1 VVKIEGKKMGK
12 NLVIVESPAKA
23 KKINQFLGKEYS
35 VMASVGHVRD
45 LPAKKLGV
53 DVDNGF
59 APDYVDTTRGKKVL
73 KEIKAEAKKCEKVF
87 LAPDPDREGEAIAWH
102 LFEALKK
109 TVPEENFYRV
119 TYNEITKPAIL
130 AAFDHP
136 EKIDMDRVDAQQAR
150 RILDRLV
157 GFQGSPVVRKQ
168 IRGANSVGRVQTV
181 ALRLVVERENEITNF
196 KPETYF
202 TVGAEVRKQEDPLDP
217 FTVKLARINNEPIG
231 IKDRKLLPGAVKTQE
246 QLEGIQKELDN
257 SPLKVSD
264 VITKEVT
271 RRARPPFITSTL
283 QQSASGSLGFA
294 PARTMGI
301 AQKLYEAGLITYMRT
316 DSFNIAKSA
325 QDECR
330 EFIGESYGAEY
341 LPEKPNAYRSKGAA
355 QEAHEAI
362 RPTDVT
368 VQPGREGVKLE
379 AAEQKLYKLIWER
392 FVASQMV
399 PAKIARRTVEIEAG
413 SENTYLFRATASD
426 IAFPGYMKASGIE
439 AAADK
444 PKNGDGDDSETDKLP
459 PLEKDEHLDV
469 LDWLTEQ
476 KETKPVA
483 RYTEA
488 SLIRSLEENGV
499 GRPSTYAAIMS
510 KLDEREYVVKE
521 KRSLI
526 PTDLG
531 KELVELVLK
540 TEEKLKSH
548 NKVDLF
554 EVHFTADME
563 TRLDDI
569 EEGKVEWTKMMQEF
583 YPSLLEWIDHA
594 KETAEPAFVEKCF
607 DALGHVTEW
616 APAVKSGRRTYD
628 DHKTFEDLKEKVGEG
643 ELLSKR
649 QGEMLHKMCCRYIK
663 QVPEAL
669 AKELELVEPE
679 AVRGDTPR
687 KLEILSTV
695 QFEEPRKVGKRTYDD
710 KKFCSSLTDQIT
722 MGKRLSDR
730 QLAYLDTLLTK
741 YSEQIPNFDALKA
754 EFKLDEKK
762 EVEADPAIAPILSAF
777 DAVTEWAEP
786 VKRGKRVFDDK
797 EFIDSLSGQFK
808 VKGTLSDRQVA
819 ALKRTAAKYGTQIP
833 NYADLQ
839 NQFGLKEPI
848 APKPKKDEAAAQ
860 E

>member
-1 VVKIEGKKMGK
+1 MSK

-23 KKINQFLGKEYS
+23 KKINQFLGKDYT

-53 DVDNGF
+53 DIEHDF
-59 APDYVDTTRGKKVL
+59 EPEYVATTRGKKVL
-73 KEIKAEAKKCEKVF
+73 KELKAEAKKCEKVF

-109 TVPEENFYRV
+109 TVSEENFYRV

-130 AAFDHP
+130 AAFEQP
-136 EKIDMDRVDAQQAR
+136 EKIDMDRVNAQQAR
-150 RILDRLV
+150 RVIDRLV
-157 GFQGSPVVRKQ
+157 GFKGSPVVRKQ
-168 IRGANSVGRVQTV
+168 IRGAQSVGRVQTV
-181 ALRLVVERENEITNF
+181 ALRLVVERENEIINF
-196 KPETYF
+196 EPETYF
-202 TVGAEVRKQEDPLDP
+202 TVGAEVRKQEAPLDP
-217 FTVKLARINNEPIG
+217 FTVKLARINGETVG
-231 IKDRKLLPGAVKTQE
+231 IKDRKLLPGAVKSME
-246 QLEGIQKELDN
+246 QLEGIQKELEN

-301 AQKLYEAGLITYMRT
+301 AQKLYESGLITYMRT

-325 QDECR
+325 QEECR
-330 EFIGESYGAEY
+330 TFISESYGAEY
-341 LPEKPNAYRSKGAA
+341 LPEKPNFYKSKGAA

-362 RPTDVT
+362 RPTDVS
-368 VQPGREGVKLE
+368 VLPGKEGIKLDV
-379 AAEQKLYKLIWER
+379 ADQKLYRLIWER

-399 PAKIARRTVEIEAG
+399 PARIARRTVEVEAG
-413 SENTYLFRATASD
+413 SENTYLFRATASE

-444 PKNGDGDDSETDKLP
+444 PKEGEDNETEKLP
-459 PLEKDEHLDV
+459 PLEQGESLDV
-469 LDWLTEQ
+469 INWLSEQ

-488 SLIRSLEENGV
+488 SLIRALEENGV

-531 KELVELVLK
+531 KELVELVFR
-540 TEEKLKSH
+540 TEAKLTSG
-548 NKVDLF
+548 NKIDLF
-554 EVHFTADME
+554 DVRFTADME
-563 TRLDDI
+563 TKLDHV
-569 EEGKVEWTKMMQEF
+569 EEGQVEWTDMMQSF

-594 KETAEPAFVEKCF
+594 KETADPEMVSKCF
-607 DALGHVTEW
+607 RALGNVFEW

-628 DHKTFEDLKEKVGEG
+628 DQKTFEDLKETVEEG

-663 QVPEAL
+663 QIPADLVA
-669 AKELELVEPE
+669 ELELVEPE

-687 KLEILSTV
+687 KLDILATV

-710 KKFCSSLTDQIT
+710 KKFCTSLSDQIA

-730 QLAYLDTLLTK
+730 QVAYLDTLLTK
-741 YSEQIPNFDALKA
+741 YSDQIENFEAIKA
-754 EFKLDEKK
+754 EFKLDEKP
-762 EVEADPAIAPILSAF
+762 EVEADPTTAPVLALMEN
-777 DAVTEWAEP
+777 VTEWAEP
-786 VKRGKRVFDDK
+786 TKRGKREFNDK
-797 EFIDSLSGQFK
+797 TFYDSLASQFK
-808 VKGTLSDRQVA
+808 GKGALSDRQLA
-819 ALKRTAAKYGTQIP
+819 ALKKMVARYASQIP
-833 NYADLQ
+833 NYADVQ
-839 NQFGLKEPI
+839 EQYGLSEPR
-848 APKPKKDEAAAQ
+848 KPKEKKSESVSD
-860 E
+860 

>member
-1 VVKIEGKKMGK
+1 MSK

-23 KKINQFLGKEYS
+23 KKINQFLGKDYT

-53 DVDNGF
+53 DVEKGF
-59 APDYVDTTRGKKVL
+59 EPDYVATTRGKKVL
-73 KEIKAEAKKCEKVF
+73 KELKDEAKKCENVY

-109 TVPEENFYRV
+109 TVPEENFFRV

-130 AAFDHP
+130 AAFEHP

-181 ALRLVVERENEITNF
+181 ALRLVVERETGITNF

-202 TVGAEVRKQEDPLDP
+202 TVGAEVRKQEAPLDP
-217 FTVKLARINNEPIG
+217 FSVKLARINGEPIG
-231 IKDRKLLPGAVKTQE
+231 VKDRKLLPGAVKTQE
-246 QLEGIQKELDN
+246 QLEGIQQELAN
-257 SPLKVSD
+257 SPLTVSD

-283 QQSASGSLGFA
+283 QQSASGALGYA

-301 AQKLYEAGLITYMRT
+301 AQKLYESGLITYMRT
-316 DSFNIAKSA
+316 DSFNIAKTA

-330 EFIGESYGAEY
+330 EFVSTSYGAEY
-341 LPEKPNAYRSKGAA
+341 VPEKPNFYKSKGAA

-362 RPTDVT
+362 RPTDVA
-368 VQPGREGVKLE
+368 VQPGKEGVKLE
-379 AAEQKLYKLIWER
+379 APEQKLYKLIWEC

-399 PAKIARRTVEIEAG
+399 PARIARRTVEIEAG

-444 PKNGDGDDSETDKLP
+444 PKSGEGDESETEKIP
-459 PLEKDEHLDV
+459 PVTPGEKLDV
-469 LDWLTEQ
+469 LDWLTDQ

-488 SLIRSLEENGV
+488 ALIRALEENGV

-510 KLDEREYVVKE
+510 KLDEREYVIKE

-531 KELVELVLK
+531 KELIELILK
-540 TEEKLKSH
+540 TEEKLKSS
-548 NKVDLF
+548 NKVNLF
-554 EVHFTADME
+554 EARFTADME
-563 TRLDDI
+563 TKLDNI
-569 EEGKVEWTKMMQEF
+569 EEGKVEWTQMMEEF
-583 YPSLLEWIDHA
+583 YPSLLEWIEHA
-594 KETAEPAFVEKCF
+594 KETAEPALVAKCF
-607 DALGHVTEW
+607 EALDHVSEW

-628 DHKTFEDLKEKVGEG
+628 DPKTFEDLKEKVGEG

-663 QVPEAL
+663 QVPAAL
-669 AKELELVEPE
+669 ATELELVEPE
-679 AVRGDTPR
+679 AVRIDTPR
-687 KLEILSTV
+687 KLEILSAV
-695 QFEEPRKVGKRTYDD
+695 KFEEPQKVGKRTYDD
-710 KKFCSSLTDQIT
+710 KKFVGSLGDQVT

-730 QLAYLDTLLTK
+730 QLAYLDTLLAK
-741 YSEQIPNFDALKA
+741 YSEQIPNFETLRV

-762 EVEADPAIAPILSAF
+762 EVEVDPSIAPILEMMAAIS
-777 DAVTEWAEP
+777 EWDEP
-786 VKRGKRVFDDK
+786 VKRGKREFNDK
-797 EFIDSLSGQFK
+797 TFYESLASQFK
-808 VKGTLSDRQVA
+808 GRGALSDRQLG
-819 ALKRTAAKYGTQIP
+819 ALKKMVARYASQIP
-833 NYADLQ
+833 NYAEMQDQFDLPAPR
-839 NQFGLKEPI
+839 K
-848 APKPKKDEAAAQ
+848 PKPKKDEAPT
-860 E
+860 EE

>member
-1 VVKIEGKKMGK
+1 MSK

-23 KKINQFLGKEYS
+23 KKINQFLGKDYS

-53 DVDNGF
+53 DVEKEF
-59 APDYVDTTRGKKVL
+59 EPEYVSTARGKKVL
-73 KEIKAEAKKCEKVF
+73 KELKDEAKKCEKVY

-102 LFEALKK
+102 LYEALKK
-109 TVPEENFYRV
+109 TVGEENFYRV

-130 AAFDHP
+130 AAFEQP
-136 EKIDMDRVDAQQAR
+136 EQIDMDRVNAQQAR

-168 IRGANSVGRVQTV
+168 IRGAQSVGRVQTV
-181 ALRLVVERENEITNF
+181 ALRLVVERENEIENF

-202 TVGAEVRKQEDPLDP
+202 TVGAQVRKQEQPLDP
-217 FTVKLARINNEPIG
+217 FSVKLARINNEPIG
-231 IKDRKLLPGAVKTQE
+231 VKDRKLLPGAVKTQE
-246 QLEGIQKELDN
+246 QLEAIQKELD
-257 SPLKVSD
+257 SSAMKVSD

-301 AQKLYEAGLITYMRT
+301 AQKLYESGLITYMRT

-325 QDECR
+325 QEEGR
-330 EFIGESYGAEY
+330 EFIKSNYGAEY
-341 LPEKPNAYRSKGAA
+341 LPEKPNFYKSKGAA

-368 VQPGREGVKLE
+368 VEPGREGIKLE
-379 AAEQKLYKLIWER
+379 AAEQKLYRLIWER

-399 PAKIARRTVEIEAG
+399 PAKINRRTIEVEAG
-413 SENTYLFRATASD
+413 SENTYLFRATASE

-444 PKNGDGDDSETDKLP
+444 PKEGEDNAETEKIP
-459 PLEKDEHLDV
+459 PLTKGEGLDV

-488 SLIRSLEENGV
+488 SLIRALEENGV

-510 KLDEREYVVKE
+510 KLDEREYVIKE

-531 KELVELVLK
+531 KELVTLVLR
-540 TEEKLKSH
+540 TEAKLKH
-548 NKVDLF
+548 ENKIDLF
-554 EVHFTADME
+554 EARFTADME
-563 TRLDDI
+563 TKLDEV
-569 EEGKVEWTKMMQEF
+569 EEGKIEWTEMMKEF
-583 YPSLLEWIDHA
+583 YPSLLEWIEHA

-607 DALGHVTEW
+607 QALENVTEW

-628 DHKTFEDLKEKVGEG
+628 DNKTFLDLKEKVAEG

-649 QGEMLHKMCCRYIK
+649 QGEMLHKMCCRYMK
-663 QVPEAL
+663 QVPETL
-669 AKELELVEPE
+669 VKELELVEPE

-687 KLEILSTV
+687 KLELLAKV
-695 QFEEPRKVGKRTYDD
+695 KFDEPQKVGKRTYDD
-710 KKFCSSLTDQIT
+710 KKFVTSLGDQIT
-722 MGKRLSDR
+722 MGKRLSER
-730 QLAYLDTLLTK
+730 QVAYLDTLLTK
-741 YSEQIPNFDALKA
+741 YSDQIENFEAVKA
-754 EFKLDEKK
+754 EFKLGEKV
-762 EVEADPAIAPILSAF
+762 EVEADPSTAPVLAMMEQ
-777 DAVTEWAEP
+777 VTEWAEP
-786 VKRGKRVFDDK
+786 TKRGKREFNDK
-797 EFIDSLSGQFK
+797 TFYESLSSQFK
-808 VKGTLSDRQVA
+808 GKGSLSDRQLA
-819 ALKRTAAKYGTQIP
+819 ALKKMAARYADQIP
-833 NYADLQ
+833 NYAEMQDQ
-839 NQFGLKEPI
+839 YGLPAPRK
-848 APKPKKDEAAAQ
+848 PKPKKEEAAT
-860 E
+860 EE

>member
-1 VVKIEGKKMGK
+1 MSK

-23 KKINQFLGKEYS
+23 KKINKFLGKDYT

-45 LPAKKLGV
+45 LPPKKLGV
-53 DVDNGF
+53 KVDNDF
-59 APDYVDTTRGKKVL
+59 KPEYVATTRGKKIL
-73 KEIKAEAKKCEKVF
+73 KELKAEAKKCENVY

-130 AAFDHP
+130 AAFEHP
-136 EKIDMDRVDAQQAR
+136 EKIDMDRVNAQQAR

-181 ALRLVVERENEITNF
+181 ALRLVVEREKEISGF

-202 TVGAEVRKQEDPLDP
+202 TVGAEVRKQEAPLDP

-231 IKDRKLLPGAVKTQE
+231 VKDRKLLPGAVKTQE

-257 SPLKVSD
+257 SPLKVGD

-283 QQSASGSLGFA
+283 QQSASGALGYA

-301 AQKLYEAGLITYMRT
+301 AQKLYENGLITYMRT
-316 DSFNIAKSA
+316 DSFNIAA
-325 QDECR
+325 TALDECR
-330 EFIGESYGAEY
+330 GFIGNSYGAEY
-341 LPEKPNAYRSKGAA
+341 LPGKPNFYKSKGAA

-362 RPTDVT
+362 RPTDVA
-368 VQPGREGVKLE
+368 VQPGNEGMKLDL
-379 AAEQKLYKLIWER
+379 AEQKLYKLIWQR
-392 FVASQMV
+392 FVSSQMV
-399 PAKIARRTVEIEAG
+399 PARISRRTVEVEAG
-413 SENTYLFRATASD
+413 SENTYLFRATSSE
-426 IAFPGYMKASGIE
+426 IVFPGYMKASGIE

-444 PKNGDGDDSETDKLP
+444 PKNGEGESTETVLP
-459 PLEKDEHLDV
+459 PLARGENLDV

-488 SLIRSLEENGV
+488 SLIKALEENGV

-526 PTDLG
+526 PTPLG
-531 KELVELVLK
+531 MELVDLVLK
-540 TEEKLKSH
+540 TEEKLKSD

-554 EVHFTADME
+554 ETRFTADME
-563 TRLDDI
+563 SKLDEV
-569 EEGKVEWTKMMQEF
+569 EEGKIEWTAMMQEF
-583 YPSLLEWIDHA
+583 YPSLLEWIEHA
-594 KETAEPAFVEKCF
+594 KETADPVFVQKCF
-607 DALGHVTEW
+607 QALENVTEW
-616 APAVKSGRRTYD
+616 AEPVKSGRRVYD
-628 DHKTFEDLKEKVGEG
+628 DRKTFGDLKEKVGVG
-643 ELLSKR
+643 AKLSKR

-663 QVPEAL
+663 QVPEEL

-679 AVRGDTPR
+679 AVRPDTVR
-687 KLEILSTV
+687 KLELLAGLKY
-695 QFEEPRKVGKRTYDD
+695 EEPRTVGKRTYDD
-710 KKFCSSLTDQIT
+710 GKFISSLGDQVK
-722 MGKRLSDR
+722 MGKRLSER
-730 QLAYLDTLLTK
+730 QAAYLDTLLTK
-741 YSEQIPNFDALKA
+741 YSGQIENFEAIRKELG
-754 EFKLDEKK
+754 LDEKK
-762 EVEADPAIAPILSAF
+762 DVVADPAIAPILAAF
-777 DAVTEWAEP
+777 GSVTEWAEP

-797 EFIDSLSGQFK
+797 EFIESLAGQFK

-819 ALKRTAAKYGTQIP
+819 ALKRVVAKYATQIP

-839 NQFGLKEPI
+839 EQHELP
-848 APKPKKDEAAAQ
+848 APRKPKEKTAEAAN
-860 E
+860 

>member
-1 VVKIEGKKMGK
+1 MSK

-23 KKINQFLGKEYS
+23 KKINQFLGKDYT

-53 DVDNGF
+53 DVEKDF
-59 APDYVDTTRGKKVL
+59 EPEYVATTRGKKVL
-73 KEIKAEAKKCEKVF
+73 KDLKAEAKKCEKVF

-109 TVPEENFYRV
+109 HVSEESFYRV

-130 AAFDHP
+130 AAFEQP
-136 EKIDMDRVDAQQAR
+136 EKIDMDRVNAQQAR

-168 IRGANSVGRVQTV
+168 IRGAQSVGRVQTV
-181 ALRLVVERENEITNF
+181 ALRLVVERENEITHF

-202 TVGAEVRKQEDPLDP
+202 TVGAEVRKQKAPLDP
-217 FTVKLARINNEPIG
+217 FTVKLARINNEPVG

-283 QQSASGSLGFA
+283 QQSASGALGYA

-301 AQKLYEAGLITYMRT
+301 AQKLYESGLITYMRT

-325 QDECR
+325 LDECR
-330 EFIGESYGAEY
+330 AFVGDTYGTEY
-341 LPEKPNAYRSKGAA
+341 LPEKPNFYKSKGAA

-362 RPTDVT
+362 RPTDVA
-368 VQPGREGVKLE
+368 VRPGNEGVKLDLV
-379 AAEQKLYKLIWER
+379 EQKLYKLIWER
-392 FVASQMV
+392 FMASQMV
-399 PAKIARRTVEIEAG
+399 PARIARRTVEVEAG

-426 IAFPGYMKASGIE
+426 IVFPGYMKASGIE

-444 PKNGDGDDSETDKLP
+444 PKNGENSDSETDKLP
-459 PLEKDEHLDV
+459 PLVQGENLDV
-469 LDWLTEQ
+469 LDWLSEQ

-488 SLIRSLEENGV
+488 SLIRALEENGV

-510 KLDEREYVVKE
+510 KLDEREYVLKE
-521 KRSLI
+521 KRSLV
-526 PTDLG
+526 PTPLG
-531 KELVELVLK
+531 MELVELVLK
-540 TEEKLKSH
+540 TEEKLKSDH
-548 NKVDLF
+548 KVDLF

-563 TRLDDI
+563 TKLDDI
-569 EEGKVEWTKMMQEF
+569 EEGKIEWTAMMQEF
-583 YPSLLEWIDHA
+583 YPSLLEWISHA
-594 KETAEPAFVEKCF
+594 KETADPALMAKCF
-607 DALGHVTEW
+607 QALSTVSEW
-616 APAVKSGRRTYD
+616 APPVKSGRRTYD
-628 DHKTFEDLKEKVGEG
+628 DNKTFEDLKDKVAEG

-669 AKELELVEPE
+669 VAELELVEPE
-679 AVRGDTPR
+679 AVRSDTPR
-687 KLEILSTV
+687 KLELLANV
-695 QFEEPRKVGKRTYDD
+695 QFEEGRKVGKRTYDD
-710 KKFCSSLTDQIT
+710 KKFVTSLGDQVT
-722 MGKRLSDR
+722 MGKRLTDR

-741 YSEQIPNFDALKA
+741 YSDQIENFDALRV

-762 EVEADPAIAPILSAF
+762 EVEADPSTAPVLALLENIS
-777 DAVTEWAEP
+777 EWAEP
-786 VKRGKRVFDDK
+786 VMRGKREFNDK
-797 EFIDSLSGQFK
+797 TFYESLAAQFK
-808 VKGTLSDRQVA
+808 GRGALSDRQLA
-819 ALKRTAAKYGTQIP
+819 ALKKMVARYAEQIP
-833 NYADLQ
+833 DYADKQ
-839 NQFGLKEPI
+839 DQHGLPAPRK
-848 APKPKKDEAAAQ
+848 PKPKKEETAT
-860 E
+860 EE

>member
-1 VVKIEGKKMGK
+1 MSK

-23 KKINQFLGKEYS
+23 KKINQFLGKDYT

-53 DVDNGF
+53 DVEKEF
-59 APDYVDTTRGKKVL
+59 EPEYVSTTRGKKVL
-73 KEIKAEAKKCEKVF
+73 KELKAEAKKCDTVY

-109 TVPEENFYRV
+109 TVPTENFYRV

-130 AAFDHP
+130 AAF
-136 EKIDMDRVDAQQAR
+136 EKPATIDMDRVNAQQAR
-150 RILDRLV
+150 RVLDRLV

-168 IRGANSVGRVQTV
+168 IRGANSVGRVQTG
-181 ALRLVVERENEITNF
+181 ALRLVVEREQAIENF

-202 TVGAEVRKQEDPLDP
+202 TVGAQVRKQEAPLDP
-217 FTVKLARINNEPIG
+217 FTVKLARINGEPVG
-231 IKDRKLLPGAVKTQE
+231 IKDRKLLPGAVKMPE
-246 QLEGIQKELDN
+246 QLEGIQQELNN
-257 SPLKVSD
+257 SPLTVSD

-316 DSFNIAKSA
+316 DSFNIAQSA
-325 QDECR
+325 QEECR
-330 EFIGESYGAEY
+330 TFVRENYGAQY
-341 LPEKPNAYRSKGAA
+341 LPEKPNFYKSKGAA

-362 RPTDVT
+362 RPTDVA
-368 VQPGREGVKLE
+368 VEPGREGIKLE
-379 AAEQKLYKLIWER
+379 AAEQKLYRLIWER

-399 PAKIARRTVEIEAG
+399 PARIARRTVEVEAG
-413 SENTYLFRATASD
+413 SANTYLFRATASE
-426 IAFPGYMKASGIE
+426 IAFPGYMNASGIE
-439 AAADK
+439 AAADR
-444 PKNGDGDDSETDKLP
+444 PKEGEGDTETEKLP
-459 PLEKDEHLDV
+459 PLSKDENLDV
-469 LDWLTEQ
+469 LDWLSEQ

-488 SLIRSLEENGV
+488 SLIRALEENGV

-526 PTDLG
+526 PTELG
-531 KELVELVLK
+531 KELVSLVLK
-540 TEEKLKSH
+540 TEEKLKDDK
-548 NKVDLF
+548 KVDLF
-554 EVHFTADME
+554 DVHFTADME
-563 TRLDDI
+563 TRLDEV
-569 EEGKVEWTKMMQEF
+569 EEGNVDWVDMMKGF
-583 YPSLLEWIDHA
+583 YPSLLEWIEHA
-594 KETAEPAFVEKCF
+594 KETADPALVNRCF
-607 DALGHVTEW
+607 QALENVAEW

-643 ELLSKR
+643 ERLSKR

-663 QVPEAL
+663 QVPGPL
-669 AKELELVEPE
+669 VQELELVEPE

-687 KLEILSTV
+687 KLQLLSGV

-710 KKFCSSLTDQIT
+710 KKFVKSLSDQIA
-722 MGKRLSDR
+722 MGKRLSER
-730 QLAYLDTLLTK
+730 QVAYLDTLLTK
-741 YSEQIPNFDALKA
+741 YSDQIPDFEAVKA
-754 EFKLDEKK
+754 EFKLGEK
-762 EVEADPAIAPILSAF
+762 EAVEADPTTAPVLALFENI
-777 DAVTEWAEP
+777 TEWAEP
-786 VKRGKRVFDDK
+786 TKRGKREFNDK
-797 EFIDSLSGQFK
+797 TFYDSLASQFK
-808 VKGTLSDRQVA
+808 GRGALSDRQLA
-819 ALKRTAAKYGTQIP
+819 ALKKMAARYADQIP
-833 NYADLQ
+833 NYTELMDQYSLPAPR
-839 NQFGLKEPI
+839 K
-848 APKPKKDEAAAQ
+848 PKPKKEEPTAA

>member
-1 VVKIEGKKMGK
+1 
-12 NLVIVESPAKA
+12 VESPAKA
-23 KKINQFLGKEYS
+23 KKINKFLGKDYT

-45 LPAKKLGV
+45 LPQKKLGV
-53 DVDNGF
+53 KVDNDF
-59 APDYVDTTRGKKVL
+59 EPEYVATARGKKVL
-73 KEIKAEAKKCEKVF
+73 KELKAEAKKCGNIY

-130 AAFDHP
+130 AAFENP
-136 EKIDMDRVDAQQAR
+136 EKIDMDRVNAQQAR

-181 ALRLVVERENEITNF
+181 ALRLVVEREKGIIDF

-202 TVGAEVRKQEDPLDP
+202 TVGAEVRKQEVPLDP

-231 IKDRKLLPGAVKTQE
+231 VKDRKLLPGAVKTQE

-283 QQSASGSLGFA
+283 QQSASGALGYA

-301 AQKLYEAGLITYMRT
+301 AQKLYENGLITYMRT
-316 DSFNIAKSA
+316 DSFNIAASA
-325 QDECR
+325 LDECR
-330 EFIGESYGAEY
+330 GFIGNSYGAEY
-341 LPEKPNAYRSKGAA
+341 LPEKPNFYKSKGAA

-362 RPTDVT
+362 RPTDVAI
-368 VQPGREGVKLE
+368 QPGNEGMKLDV
-379 AAEQKLYKLIWER
+379 AEQKLYKLIWQR
-392 FVASQMV
+392 FVSSQMV
-399 PAKIARRTVEIEAG
+399 PAKIARRTVEVEAG
-413 SENTYLFRATASD
+413 SENTYLFRATSSD
-426 IAFPGYMKASGIE
+426 IVFPGYMKASGIE

-444 PKNGDGDDSETDKLP
+444 PKNDEGESNETALP
-459 PLEKDEHLDV
+459 PLVQGESLDV
-469 LDWLTEQ
+469 LDWLSEQ

-488 SLIRSLEENGV
+488 SLIKALEENGV

-526 PTDLG
+526 PTPLG
-531 KELVELVLK
+531 MELVELVLK
-540 TEEKLKSH
+540 TEEKLKSD

-554 EVHFTADME
+554 ETHFTADME
-563 TRLDDI
+563 SKLDDV
-569 EEGKVEWTKMMQEF
+569 EEGKIEWTAMMQEF
-583 YPSLLEWIDHA
+583 YPSLLEWIEHA
-594 KETAEPAFVEKCF
+594 KETADPVLVQKCF
-607 DALGHVTEW
+607 QALENVTEW
-616 APAVKSGRRTYD
+616 AEPVKSGRRVYD

-643 ELLSKR
+643 ERLSKR

-663 QVPEAL
+663 QVPEEL

-679 AVRGDTPR
+679 AVRPDTVR
-687 KLEILSTV
+687 KLELLSGLKY
-695 QFEEPRKVGKRTYDD
+695 EEPRTVGKRTYDD
-710 KKFCSSLTDQIT
+710 GKFIVSLGDQVK
-722 MGKRLSDR
+722 MGKRLSER
-730 QLAYLDTLLTK
+730 QVAYLDTLLTK
-741 YSEQIPNFDALKA
+741 YSEQIENFEEIRKEL
-754 EFKLDEKK
+754 KLDEKK
-762 EVEADPAIAPILSAF
+762 EVVADPAIAPILAAF
-777 DAVTEWAEP
+777 ESVAEWAEP

-797 EFIDSLSGQFK
+797 EFIESLSSQFK
-808 VKGTLSDRQVA
+808 AKGTLSDRQVA
-819 ALKRTAAKYGTQIP
+819 ALKRTVAKYAAQIP
-833 NYADLQ
+833 DYAGLQ
-839 NQFGLKEPI
+839 EQHELP
-848 APKPKKDEAAAQ
+848 APRKPKEKAPEAA

>member
-1 VVKIEGKKMGK
+1 MSK

-23 KKINQFLGKEYS
+23 KKINQFLGKDYI

-53 DVDNGF
+53 DVEKEF
-59 APDYVDTTRGKKVL
+59 EPDYVSTTRGKKVL
-73 KEIKAEAKKCEKVF
+73 KELKAEAKKCEKVF

-109 TVPEENFYRV
+109 NVGEENFYRV

-130 AAFDHP
+130 AAFEQP
-136 EKIDMDRVDAQQAR
+136 EQIDMDRVNAQQAR

-181 ALRLVVERENEITNF
+181 ALRLVVEREKEITDF
-196 KPETYF
+196 QPEAYF
-202 TVGAEVRKQEDPLDP
+202 TVGAQVRKQEAPLDP
-217 FTVKLARINNEPIG
+217 FTVKLARINGEPIG
-231 IKDRKLLPGAVKTQE
+231 IKDRKLLPGAVKTME
-246 QLEGIQKELDN
+246 QLECIQKELDN

-294 PARTMGI
+294 PARTMGL
-301 AQKLYEAGLITYMRT
+301 AQKLYESGLITYMRT

-330 EFIGESYGAEY
+330 QFVGDSYGSQY
-341 LPEKPNAYRSKGAA
+341 VPEKPNFYKSKGAA

-362 RPTDVT
+362 RPTDVS
-368 VQPGREGVKLE
+368 VEPGREGVKLD
-379 AAEQKLYKLIWER
+379 AAEQKLYRLIWER

-399 PAKIARRTVEIEAG
+399 PAKIARRTVEVEAG
-413 SENTYLFRATASD
+413 SENTYLFRATASE

-444 PKNGDGDDSETDKLP
+444 PKEGDDSETETIP
-459 PLEKDEHLDV
+459 PLTKDENLDV
-469 LDWLTEQ
+469 LDWQTEQ

-488 SLIRSLEENGV
+488 SLIRALEENGV

-521 KRSLI
+521 KRSLV
-526 PTDLG
+526 PTELG
-531 KELVELVLK
+531 NELITLILR
-540 TEEKLKSH
+540 TEEKLKTD

-554 EVHFTADME
+554 EAHFTANME
-563 TRLDDI
+563 SKLDDV
-569 EEGKVEWTKMMQEF
+569 EEGKIEWTEMMKEF
-583 YPSLLEWIDHA
+583 YPSLLEWIEHA
-594 KETAEPAFVEKCF
+594 KETAEPAFVAKCF
-607 DALGHVTEW
+607 QALEAVTEW

-663 QVPEAL
+663 QVPEGMVT
-669 AKELELVEPE
+669 ELELVEPE

-687 KLEILSTV
+687 KIELLINV
-695 QFEEPRKVGKRTYDD
+695 NFEEPRAVGKRTYDD
-710 KKFCSSLTDQIT
+710 KKFVTSLGDQVT

-730 QLAYLDTLLTK
+730 QVAYLDTLLTK
-741 YSEQIPNFDALKA
+741 YSDQLENFDALKA
-754 EFKLDEKK
+754 EFKLDEKP
-762 EVEADPAIAPILSAF
+762 EVEADPTTAPVIALMENIK
-777 DAVTEWAEP
+777 EWAEP
-786 VKRGKRVFDDK
+786 TMRGKREFNDK
-797 EFIDSLSGQFK
+797 TFFESISSQFK
-808 VKGTLSDRQVA
+808 GKGALSDRQLA
-819 ALKRTAAKYGTQIP
+819 ALKKMAARYSEQIP
-833 NYADLQ
+833 GYAEAMDQ
-839 NQFGLKEPI
+839 YGLPAPRK
-848 APKPKKDEAAAQ
+848 PKPKKEEAAA
-860 E
+860 EE

>member
-1 VVKIEGKKMGK
+1 MSK

-23 KKINQFLGKEYS
+23 KKINKFLGKDYT

-45 LPAKKLGV
+45 LPPKKLGV
-53 DVDNGF
+53 KVDNDF
-59 APDYVDTTRGKKVL
+59 KPEYVATTRGKKIL
-73 KEIKAEAKKCEKVF
+73 KELKAEAKKCENVY

-130 AAFDHP
+130 AAFENP
-136 EKIDMDRVDAQQAR
+136 EKIDMDRVNAQQAR

-181 ALRLVVERENEITNF
+181 ALRLVVEREKEISGF

-202 TVGAEVRKQEDPLDP
+202 TVGAEVRKQEAPLDP

-231 IKDRKLLPGAVKTQE
+231 VKDRKLLPGAVKTQE

-257 SPLKVSD
+257 SPLKVGD

-283 QQSASGSLGFA
+283 QQSASGALGYA

-301 AQKLYEAGLITYMRT
+301 AQKLYENGLITYMRT
-316 DSFNIAKSA
+316 DSFNIAA
-325 QDECR
+325 TALDECR
-330 EFIGESYGAEY
+330 GFIGNSYGAEY
-341 LPEKPNAYRSKGAA
+341 LPGKPNFYKSKGAA

-362 RPTDVT
+362 RPTDVA
-368 VQPGREGVKLE
+368 VQPGNEGMKLDL
-379 AAEQKLYKLIWER
+379 AEQKLYKLIWQR
-392 FVASQMV
+392 FVSSQMV
-399 PAKIARRTVEIEAG
+399 PARISRRTVEVEAG
-413 SENTYLFRATASD
+413 SENTYLFRATSSE
-426 IAFPGYMKASGIE
+426 IVFPGYMKASGIE

-444 PKNGDGDDSETDKLP
+444 PKNGEGESTETVLP
-459 PLEKDEHLDV
+459 PLARGENLDV

-488 SLIRSLEENGV
+488 SLIKALEENGV

-526 PTDLG
+526 PTPLG
-531 KELVELVLK
+531 MELVDLVLK
-540 TEEKLKSH
+540 TEEKLKSD

-554 EVHFTADME
+554 ETRFTADME
-563 TRLDDI
+563 SKLDEV
-569 EEGKVEWTKMMQEF
+569 EEGKIEWTAMMQEF
-583 YPSLLEWIDHA
+583 YPSLLEWIEHA
-594 KETAEPAFVEKCF
+594 KETADPVFVQKCF
-607 DALGHVTEW
+607 QALENVTEW
-616 APAVKSGRRTYD
+616 AEPVKSGRRVYD
-628 DHKTFEDLKEKVGEG
+628 DRKTFGDLKEKVGVG
-643 ELLSKR
+643 AKLSKR

-663 QVPEAL
+663 QVPEEL

-679 AVRGDTPR
+679 AVRPDTVR
-687 KLEILSTV
+687 KLELLAGLKY
-695 QFEEPRKVGKRTYDD
+695 EEPRTVGKRTYDD
-710 KKFCSSLTDQIT
+710 GKFISSLGDQVK
-722 MGKRLSDR
+722 MGKRLSER
-730 QLAYLDTLLTK
+730 QAAYLDTLLTK
-741 YSEQIPNFDALKA
+741 YSGQIENFEAIRKELG
-754 EFKLDEKK
+754 LDEKK
-762 EVEADPAIAPILSAF
+762 DVVADPAIAPILAAF
-777 DAVTEWAEP
+777 GSVTEWAEP

-797 EFIDSLSGQFK
+797 EFIESLAGQFK

-819 ALKRTAAKYGTQIP
+819 ALKRVVAKYATQIP

-839 NQFGLKEPI
+839 EQHELP
-848 APKPKKDEAAAQ
+848 APRKPKEKTAEAAN
-860 E
+860 

>member
-1 VVKIEGKKMGK
+1 MNK

-23 KKINQFLGKEYS
+23 KKINQFLGKDYS

-45 LPAKKLGV
+45 LPQKKLGV
-53 DVDNGF
+53 DVEKDF
-59 APDYVDTTRGKKVL
+59 MPEYVSTTRGKKVL
-73 KEIKAEAKKCEKVF
+73 KELKAEAKKCEKVF

-109 TVPEENFYRV
+109 TVPAENFYRV

-130 AAFDHP
+130 AAFEDP
-136 EKIDMDRVDAQQAR
+136 DKIDMDRVNAQQAR
-150 RILDRLV
+150 RVLDRLV

-168 IRGANSVGRVQTV
+168 IRGAQSVGRVQTV
-181 ALRLVVERENEITNF
+181 ALRLVVERENEIENF

-202 TVGAEVRKQEDPLDP
+202 TVGAEVRKQETPLDP
-217 FTVKLARINNEPIG
+217 FMVKLARINGESVG
-231 IKDRKLLPGAVKTQE
+231 IKERKLLPGAVKTQE
-246 QLEGIQKELDN
+246 QLEGIQNELNN
-257 SPLKVSD
+257 SALKVSD
-264 VITKEVT
+264 IFTKEVT

-301 AQKLYEAGLITYMRT
+301 AQKLYESGLITYMRT

-325 QDECR
+325 QEECR
-330 EFIGESYGAEY
+330 TFIGENYGAQY

-362 RPTDVT
+362 RPTDVS
-368 VQPGREGVKLE
+368 VEPGREGVKLE
-379 AAEQKLYKLIWER
+379 AAEQKLYRLIWER

-399 PAKIARRTVEIEAG
+399 PARIARRTVEVEAG
-413 SENTYLFRATASD
+413 SENTYLFRATASE
-426 IAFPGYMKASGIE
+426 ITFPGYMKASGIE

-444 PKNGDGDDSETDKLP
+444 PKEGEDNETAKIP
-459 PLEKDEHLDV
+459 PLVQGEGLDV
-469 LDWLTEQ
+469 IDWLTEQ

-488 SLIRSLEENGV
+488 SLIRALEENGV

-510 KLDEREYVVKE
+510 KLDEREYVIKE

-531 KELVELVLK
+531 KELVTLVLR
-540 TEEKLKSH
+540 TEEKLKGH

-554 EVHFTADME
+554 EARFTADME
-563 TRLDDI
+563 TKLDNV
-569 EEGKVEWTKMMQEF
+569 EEGKIEWTDMMKEF
-583 YPSLLEWIDHA
+583 YPSLQEWIEHA
-594 KETAEPAFVEKCF
+594 KETADPALVTKCF
-607 DALGHVTEW
+607 DALSNVSEW

-628 DHKTFEDLKEKVGEG
+628 DQKTFEDLKAKVGEG

-663 QVPEAL
+663 QVPQAL
-669 AKELELVEPE
+669 VQELELVEPE

-687 KLEILSTV
+687 KLELLANV

-710 KKFCSSLTDQIT
+710 KKFVTSLGDQIT

-730 QLAYLDTLLTK
+730 QVAYLDTLLTK
-741 YSEQIPNFDALKA
+741 YSDQIENFEAIKT
-754 EFKLDEKK
+754 EFKLDEKE
-762 EVEADPAIAPILSAF
+762 EVEADPSTAPVLALMES
-777 DAVTEWAEP
+777 VTEWAEP
-786 VKRGKRVFDDK
+786 TKRGKREFNDK
-797 EFIDSLSGQFK
+797 TFYESLASQFK
-808 VKGTLSDRQVA
+808 GKGALSDRQLA
-819 ALKRTAAKYGTQIP
+819 ALKKMVARYADQIP
-833 NYADLQ
+833 NYAEVQDQYSL
-839 NQFGLKEPI
+839 P
-848 APKPKKDEAAAQ
+848 APRKPKAKKEEAAA
-860 E
+860 EE